1 MNQSVIQKHLATY
14 QVYDIR
20 KVKLITITI
29 YFQSGASYVKLVL
42 NGNVDNHKIL
52 LEIHTGLNIYKLMK
66 SKQTIEKL
74 IRDACYSGQT
84 PNSRSTS

>member
-29 YFQSGASYVKLVL
+29 YFQSGVGYVKLVS
-42 NGNVDNHKIL
+42 NGN
-52 LEIHTGLNIYKLMK
+52 
-66 SKQTIEKL
+66 
-74 IRDACYSGQT
+74 
-84 PNSRSTS
+84 P